1 MGGLMYIERLK
12 VSNFKGLKSAD
23 LQFRDG
29 INIIVGDNETG
40 KSTVLE
46 AINLALKGQIARR
59 AVQYDLHPFLI
70 NADAI
75 QAWIVSHRAGT
86 PIAPPKASVEVF
98 LADDPDLAVLKGS
111 INSEK
116 IDACGVCLELDFD
129 EAYADDLKEYV
140 KDPEEIFGLP
150 IEYYSVTWRS
160 FADANLNS
168 KSIPFKNALIDP
180 SSISN
185 SYSANKYVLEIV
197 RDYLSPAQSA
207 DLALSYRRLRENF
220 EGDDRIQAINK
231 DLEAK
236 KGIVSDKVLSV
247 AMDATSKGSW
257 EAGVLPHLDNIP
269 LPLVGKGEQSSVK
282 IKLAMQSHSDC
293 ELLLIE
299 EPENH
304 LSHTNLARLVDDISG
319 KTDKKQVILTTHS
332 SFVLNKLGVGRVLMF
347 NGETGVTLEGLP
359 SETKLFFDRLP
370 GHDTLRMIL
379 ASRSILVEGPSDE
392 LIVQKAYKQRHGKMP
407 LSDGVE
413 VISVGTS
420 FKRFLD
426 IAKPLNLEV
435 DIIRDNDGDAKG
447 KVALFDDYRK
457 APNIRINIDK
467 DDAARTLEP
476 QLIKANG
483 IKTLNKFLA
492 KEFESEET
500 LLAHMTGNK
509 TGSALKIFESKDDI
523 VIPGYIADAIR

>member
-1 MGGLMYIERLK
+1 MHIERLK
-12 VSNFKGLKSAD
+12 VSNFKSLRATD
-23 LQFRDG
+23 LNFRERV
-29 INIIVGDNETG
+29 NIIVGNNETG

-59 AVQYDLHPFLI
+59 AIQYELHPFLI

-75 QAWIVSHRAGT
+75 EAWIDSHRAGK
-86 PIAPPKASVEVF
+86 PEAPPKASVEVF
-98 LADDPDLAVLKGS
+98 FADDPSLATLKGS

-116 IDACGVCLELDFD
+116 ADACGVCLVLEFD
-129 EAYADDLKEYV
+129 ETFSDDLKEYV
-140 KDPEEIFGLP
+140 KDPKEISGLP
-150 IEYYSVTWRS
+150 IEYYCVRWRS
-160 FADANLNS
+160 FADADLNA

-185 SYSANKYVLEIV
+185 SYSANKYVLEII
-197 RDYLSPAQSA
+197 RDYLTTAQSA
-207 DLALSYRRLRENF
+207 DLSLSYRRLRDNF
-220 EGDDRIQAINK
+220 QGDNRIQAINK

-236 KGIVSDKVLSV
+236 KGIVSDKILSV
-247 AMDATSKGSW
+247 AMDATSRASW

-304 LSHTNLARLVDDISG
+304 LSHTNLARLVDDISK
-319 KTDKKQVILTTHS
+319 KTDQKQVIVTTHS
-332 SFVLNKLGVGRVLMF
+332 SFVLNKLGVESALMF
-347 NGETGVTLEGLP
+347 NGASAVTLEDLP
-359 SETKLFFDRLP
+359 ADTKLFFERLP

-379 ASRSILVEGPSDE
+379 ANRSILVEGPSDE
-392 LIVQKAYKQRHGKMP
+392 LIVQKAYKQKHGKMP

-426 IAKPLNLEV
+426 IATPLALEV
-435 DIIRDNDGDAKG
+435 DVVRDNDGDAAG
-447 KVALFDDYRK
+447 KIALFEAYK
-457 APNIRINIDK
+457 EVPSINISIDT

-483 IKTLNKFLA
+483 LEDLNGFLGKDFKT
-492 KEFESEET
+492 EEE
-500 LLAHMTGNK
+500 LLAHMTANK
-509 TGSALKIFESKDDI
+509 TDTALKIFESENEL
-523 VIPGYIADAIR
+523 VVPEYIADAVR